1 MFPCGKKLKIYERDG
16 SRSSTLR
23 GRGNSRSRQFTVV
36 AIHGRQNAKSPW
48 ITPFVTSTRFMTTGR
63 AVDEAVR
70 LSRENPDLSVGL
82 HFDVWEGMVTDLEKV
97 NPEFLLEML
106 RNEVS
111 EGWTE
116 FSCHAGY
123 ASPDF
128 QSIYLRE
135 REAEVATLTSRR
147 VAW

>member
-1 MFPCGKKLKIYERDG
+1 
-16 SRSSTLR
+16 
-23 GRGNSRSRQFTVV
+23 
-36 AIHGRQNAKSPW
+36 
-48 ITPFVTSTRFMTTGR
+48 MTTGR